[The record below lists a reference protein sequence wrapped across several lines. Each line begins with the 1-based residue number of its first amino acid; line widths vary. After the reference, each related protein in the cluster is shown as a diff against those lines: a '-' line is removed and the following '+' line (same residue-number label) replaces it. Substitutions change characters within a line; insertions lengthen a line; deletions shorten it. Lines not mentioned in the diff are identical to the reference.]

1 MQLMSFCSTPGAIGL
16 IVNTAS
22 LVIENRLW
30 KPTNGAKKKFM
41 LPGVCAYLFGKI
53 AFEFNWFPVSWNRDD
68 LTIITRYEFLM
79 KIDEQKF

>member
-30 KPTNGAKKKFM
+30 KPTYGAKKKCYPAFVHIC
-41 LPGVCAYLFGKI
+41 LGKLRLSLIDFLFHEI
-53 AFEFNWFPVSWNRDD
+53 VTTCQ
-68 LTIITRYEFLM
+68 L
-79 KIDEQKF
+79 

>member
-30 KPTNGAKKKFM
+30 KPTYGAKKKFM
-41 LPGVCAYLFGKI
+41 LPGVCAYLFRKI
-53 AFEFNWFPVSWNRDD
+53 AFEFN
-68 LTIITRYEFLM
+68 
-79 KIDEQKF
+79 

>member
-22 LVIENRLW
+22 LVIENRFW
-30 KPTNGAKKKFM
+30 KPTYGAKKKKLM

-53 AFEFNWFPVSWNRDD
+53 AFEFN
-68 LTIITRYEFLM
+68 
-79 KIDEQKF
+79 